1 MKVKSESIV
10 CNGYMPQNVNMIK
23 LFLIGIIRK
32 ICKRSV
38 LSLSSNHIHRVNI
51 SLKCFIHN
59 ARPSK

>member
-10 CNGYMPQNVNMIK
+10 CNGYMLQNVNMIK
-23 LFLIGIIRK
+23 LFLIGIIGK

-38 LSLSSNHIHRVNI
+38 LSISSNHIRRVNI